1 MRTISLHELDK
12 KIEKNRK
19 IANATIRSSSHG
31 RKKKSRTRTPGEV
44 KALNEISIA
53 RWQKAVENKKIIRTG
68 TRSMYY
74 DYRE

>member
-1 MRTISLHELDK
+1 MRTISLQEIDE
-12 KIEKNRK
+12 KIVKNRK
-19 IANATIRSSSHG
+19 MADAVIRSSSNG
-31 RKKKSRTRTPGEV
+31 RRKKSRTRTPGEV

-68 TRSMYY
+68 SRSMYY